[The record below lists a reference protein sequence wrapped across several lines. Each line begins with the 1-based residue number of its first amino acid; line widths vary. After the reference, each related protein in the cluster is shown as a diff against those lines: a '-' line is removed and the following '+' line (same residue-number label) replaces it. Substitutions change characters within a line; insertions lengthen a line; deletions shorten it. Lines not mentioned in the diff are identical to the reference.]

1 MIKEG
6 AIIVDVGINF
16 EGGKICGDVDFEDVK
31 ERHEAERLANER
43 CRKELAK
50 LVTKKKKYDQ
60 LPLSLTM
67 ITQRR
72 RTR

>member
-1 MIKEG
+1 MKKKMKKMNGERIL
-6 AIIVDVGINF
+6 
-16 EGGKICGDVDFEDVK
+16 DFEDVK

-43 CRKELAK
+43 CRRELAK
-50 LVTKKKKYDQ
+50 LVIKHKSFDQ

-72 RTR
+72 RAR